1 VFSLYYFSNK
11 ELVQMIGNKSK
22 KYMSNSVS
30 YFFCTEIFK
39 GGRVGQFHLWIYYSK
54 FHMLIGLR

>member
-1 VFSLYYFSNK
+1 
-11 ELVQMIGNKSK
+11 MIGNKSK